1 MWIESLFWFMC
12 GVEAKHWVHVV
23 SVSHTHACG
32 QTPDWPCKP
41 SRQARLVRHETK
53 LLATTYIPFAQVFTE
68 ADQAELQHVIKEI
81 NKRIPLGGFVSENR
95 LIGELVR
102 LGVDERLVRRA
113 LVFLVSS
120 QAYEYKKARQTL
132 HRICT

>member
-1 MWIESLFWFMC
+1 MLLVCHILM
-12 GVEAKHWVHVV
+12 HVV
-23 SVSHTHACG
+23 RPLTGLASPLGKPG
-32 QTPDWPCKP
+32 QWDMRP
-41 SRQARLVRHETK
+41 SCWQQH
-53 LLATTYIPFAQVFTE
+53 IPFAQVFTE

-120 QAYEYKKARQTL
+120 QAYQYKKARQTL